1 MGQDKIIK
9 VGPKSEYLIYLTQD
23 LTIKLESN
31 YVKTVKQKMIC
42 NVNVSDYSRGH
53 NNVWMGLVLKK
64 QGWSFSRFYPK
75 NCNFQILFDKWS
87 CIVFYILH

>member
-53 NNVWMGLVLKK
+53 NNV
-64 QGWSFSRFYPK
+64 
-75 NCNFQILFDKWS
+75 
-87 CIVFYILH
+87 